1 MKKQIYFSL
10 MLLLLG
16 SSAWAQKPVIKR
28 PFVNYT
34 EIGGL
39 FGRVAFGPSTAEVVA
54 NRLNFTAQTFN
65 GVQLTHQLAVGSTV
79 GIDWYTAALLMPV
92 SAGIR
97 YDLARHP
104 RKNVRVFT
112 SADAGYGFAWLH
124 KGSTGYETK
133 GGLMISPGIG
143 LKMGR
148 PGNTAF
154 IMSLSYKRQ
163 EADVQKPIGFN
174 DIRREE
180 HRVYNR
186 IAFRVGV
193 SF

>member
-1 MKKQIYFSL
+1 MKQLVCF
-10 MLLLLG
+10 LLLLG
-16 SSAWAQKPVIKR
+16 GSAWAQKPVIKR

-34 EIGGL
+34 EVGGL
-39 FGRVAFGPSTAEVVA
+39 FGRVAFGNNTAEVVE
-54 NRLNFTAQTFN
+54 NRLSFTAQTFN
-65 GVQLTHQLAVGSTV
+65 GVQLTSQLAVGGTV
-79 GIDWYTAALLMPV
+79 GIDWYKAALLMPV

-97 YDLARHP
+97 FDLAKHP

-124 KGSTGYETK
+124 KGSTGYDTK
-133 GGLMISPGIG
+133 GGLMLSPGIG

-154 IMSLSYKRQ
+154 IMSVSYKRQ
-163 EADVQKPIGFN
+163 EADVQKPLSGN
-174 DIRREE
+174 DIRRDE

-186 IAFRVGV
+186 IAFRLGV

>member
-1 MKKQIYFSL
+1 MKKQVFWLL
-10 MLLLLG
+10 MLCAWSGSLL
-16 SSAWAQKPVIKR
+16 AQKPVIKR

-34 EIGGL
+34 EFGGL
-39 FGRVAFGPSTAEVVA
+39 FGRVAYGPSTAEVVEP
-54 NRLNFTAQTFN
+54 RLNFTAQTFN
-65 GVQLTHQLAVGSTV
+65 GIQLSPQLAVGGTV
-79 GIDWYTAALLMPV
+79 GIDWYKAALLMPI

-97 YDLARHP
+97 FDLAKHP
-104 RKNVRVFT
+104 RRNVRVFT

-133 GGLMISPGIG
+133 GGLMLSPGIG
-143 LKMGR
+143 LKIGR

-154 IMSLSYKRQ
+154 VMSMSYKRQ
-163 EADVQKPIGFN
+163 EADVQKPIGVN
-174 DIRREE
+174 DIRRDE

-186 IAFRVGV
+186 LAFRLGV